1 MKLILDTSDLD
12 YIVNSVA
19 SKVIEKLQGTKN
31 TDDKEWFD
39 VKSVSKMLG
48 VSEASVRENWISKKK
63 LEVNRTKTGRIRI
76 HRDEIKRFAEE
87 TGRTI
92 YWERN

>member
-1 MKLILDTSDLD
+1 MFGI
-12 YIVNSVA
+12 
-19 SKVIEKLQGTKN
+19 
-31 TDDKEWFD
+31 
-39 VKSVSKMLG
+39 
-48 VSEASVRENWISKKK
+48 SEASVRENWIAKKK

>member
-1 MKLILDTSDLD
+1 MKLTLDTSDID

-19 SKVIEKLQGTKN
+19 AKVIEKLQGTKN
-31 TDDKEWFD
+31 TEDKEWFD
-39 VKSVSKMLG
+39 VRSVSKMFG
-48 VSEASVRENWISKKK
+48 ISEASVMENWIAKKK